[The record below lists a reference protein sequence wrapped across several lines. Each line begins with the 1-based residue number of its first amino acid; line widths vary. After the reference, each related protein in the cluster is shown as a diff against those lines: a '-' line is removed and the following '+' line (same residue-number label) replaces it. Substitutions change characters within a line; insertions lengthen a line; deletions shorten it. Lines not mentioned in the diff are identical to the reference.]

1 MATFPTPIAVGQKR
15 SKYGNK
21 KTVVGGIKFDSQKEA
36 KRWNELLMLQ
46 QAREIAGLMRQF
58 RYPLFV
64 NGVCVCTY
72 VADAVYTDLRT
83 GQVVTEDVKGGPRTT
98 VYRLKKRLMKACLN
112 IDIKEV

>member
-46 QAREIAGLMRQF
+46 RAREIAGLMRQF

-64 NGVCVCTY
+64 NGICVCTY

-83 GQVVTEDVKGGPRTT
+83 GHVVVEDVKGVKTPT
-98 VYRLKKRLMKACLN
+98 YRLKKKMMKACLG
-112 IDIKEV
+112 IDVKEI